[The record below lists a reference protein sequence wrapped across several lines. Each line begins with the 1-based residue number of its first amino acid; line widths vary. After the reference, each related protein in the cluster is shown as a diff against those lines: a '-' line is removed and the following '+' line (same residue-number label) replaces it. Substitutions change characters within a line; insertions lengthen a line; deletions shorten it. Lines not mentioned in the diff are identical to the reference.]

1 MSFKT
6 VEGIEAVTAD
16 KIHSSYEVNENEIY
30 STVSAE
36 IILPLVNKAVKALD
50 EPLFFFIEIPC
61 SEEEEEKFRSSD
73 SDPLHYSCYY
83 LDNCTTDVA
92 LAIVKRYGDLLL
104 NDGFVRYG
112 FGSLKTYEEIYCQNY
127 QVISVYG
134 ETEKFTRCFEQLDIP
149 KEDKIIALWDTFSEE
164 NPGIKSTV
172 EVNGE
177 TIYDIVENLKPLGL
191 YFAKTVED

>member
-6 VEGIEAVTAD
+6 VEGIEVMTAD
-16 KIHSSYEVNENEIY
+16 KIHSAYEVKENGIY
-30 STVSAE
+30 ATVSAE
-36 IILPLVNKAVKALD
+36 KILPLVCNAIKVLD
-50 EPLFFFIEIPC
+50 EPLFFFIEVPC
-61 SEEEEEKFRSSD
+61 KTDEEDELRKSD
-73 SDPLHYSCYY
+73 RDPMHSRCYY

-104 NDGFVRYG
+104 NDGFARYG
-112 FGSLKTYEEIYCQNY
+112 FGSLKTDEEIYCQHY
-127 QVISVYG
+127 QVVSVYG
-134 ETEKFTRCFEQLDIP
+134 DAEEFAPCFDELDIP
-149 KEDKIIALWDTFSEE
+149 CEEKITTLGDTFSPET
-164 NPGIKSTV
+164 PGIKNAV